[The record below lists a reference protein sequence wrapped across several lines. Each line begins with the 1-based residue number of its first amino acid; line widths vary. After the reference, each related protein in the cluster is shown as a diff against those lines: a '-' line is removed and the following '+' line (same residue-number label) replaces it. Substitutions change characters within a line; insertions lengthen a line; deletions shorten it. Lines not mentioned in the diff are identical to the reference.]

1 MSEVANSI
9 KKLRQ
14 EKQMSQEQ
22 LAEQLH
28 VTRQAVSNWEN
39 GKTQPDVD
47 TLMQLASVFDVS
59 VERIIYGKGKP
70 HFHFAIK
77 IDPQK
82 GIQDAVSIGAILA
95 VVISYVKW
103 GSIGWAILHGLLN
116 WFYVL
121 YYIIKY

>member
-14 EKQMSQEQ
+14 EKRLSQEQ

-47 TLMQLASVFDVS
+47 TLTQLASVFDVS

-70 HFHFAIK
+70 HFHFAVK

-82 GIQDAVSIGAILA
+82 GVQDVVSIGAILA

-103 GSIGWAILHGLLN
+103 WSIGWAILHGILN
-116 WFYVL
+116 GFYVL

>member
-1 MSEVANSI
+1 MNEVSNSI
-9 KKLRQ
+9 KKLRK
-14 EKQMSQEQ
+14 EKQLSQEQ

-47 TLMQLASVFDVS
+47 TLTQLASILDVS

-82 GIQDAVSIGAILA
+82 GVQDCVSLGAILA

-103 GSIGWAILHGLLN
+103 GSIGWAILHGMLN
-116 WFYVL
+116 WGYVL
-121 YYIIKY
+121 YYIIRY

>member
-1 MSEVANSI
+1 MSEVAKNI

-14 EKQMSQEQ
+14 EKQLSQEQ

-28 VTRQAVSNWEN
+28 VTRQAISNWEN

-47 TLMQLASVFDVS
+47 TLTQIADVFDVS

-70 HFHFAIK
+70 QFHFAVK
-77 IDPQK
+77 IDPKK
-82 GIQDAVSIGAILA
+82 GAQDAVSMGAILA
-95 VVISYVKW
+95 TVISYVKW
-103 GSIGWAILHGLLN
+103 GSIGWAFLHGMLN
-116 WFYVL
+116 WIYVL

>member
-9 KKLRQ
+9 KQLRQ
-14 EKQMSQEQ
+14 EKQLSQEQ

-47 TLMQLASVFDVS
+47 TLTQLASIFDVS
-59 VERIIYGKGKP
+59 VERMIYGKGKP
-70 HFHFAIK
+70 RWHVAVK
-77 IDPQK
+77 SDPQK
-82 GIQDAVSIGAILA
+82 GIQDGIGLGAVLA

-103 GSIGWAILHGLLN
+103 GHIGWAILHGMLN
-116 WFYVL
+116 WIYVI
-121 YYIIKY
+121 YYIIRY

>member
-9 KKLRQ
+9 KRLRQ
-14 EKQMSQEQ
+14 QKRLSQEQ
-22 LAEQLH
+22 LAEQLY
-28 VTRQAVSNWEN
+28 VTRQAISNWEN

-47 TLMQLASVFDVS
+47 TLTQLASVFDVS
-59 VERIIYGKGKP
+59 VERIIYGREKP
-70 HFHFAIK
+70 HFHFAVN

-82 GIQDAVSIGAILA
+82 SVQDVINIGAILA

-103 GSIGWAILHGLLN
+103 RSIGWAILHGLLN
-116 WFYVL
+116 WAYVL

>member
-9 KKLRQ
+9 KRLRQ
-14 EKQMSQEQ
+14 EKRLSQEQ

-28 VTRQAVSNWEN
+28 VTRQAISNWEN

-47 TLMQLASVFDVS
+47 TLTQLASVFDVS
-59 VERIIYGKGKP
+59 VERIIYGREKP
-70 HFHFAIK
+70 HFHFAVN

-82 GIQDAVSIGAILA
+82 SVQDVINIGAILA

-103 GSIGWAILHGLLN
+103 RSIGWAILHGILN
-116 WFYVL
+116 WAHVL

>member
-14 EKQMSQEQ
+14 KKQLSQEQ

-47 TLMQLASVFDVS
+47 TLTQLASIFDVS
-59 VERIIYGKGKP
+59 VERIIYGKAKP
-70 HFHFAIK
+70 RFHFAIK
-77 IDPQK
+77 FAPQECINM
-82 GIQDAVSIGAILA
+82 GIILA
-95 VVISYVKW
+95 MVISYVKW
-103 GSIGWAILHGLLN
+103 GSIGWAILHGMLN
-116 WFYVL
+116 WIYVL

>member
-1 MSEVANSI
+1 MSEVATSI

-14 EKQMSQEQ
+14 EKQLSQEQ

-28 VTRQAVSNWEN
+28 VTRQALSNWEN

-47 TLMQLASVFDVS
+47 TLTQLASIFDVS
-59 VERIIYGKGKP
+59 IERIIYVKGTP
-70 HFHFAIK
+70 RLHFAIK

-82 GIQDAVSIGAILA
+82 SVQDAVSIGAILA

-103 GSIGWAILHGLLN
+103 ESIGWAILHGILN

-121 YYIIKY
+121 YYIIKF